1 MEPTS
6 EVISFHSMKL
16 GGGLVKVMLSFA
28 MSLLILDPTFVPHRF
43 GIKANSKS
51 SASKGSIN

>member
-16 GGGLVKVMLSFA
+16 GGVSV
-28 MSLLILDPTFVPHRF
+28 DF
-43 GIKANSKS
+43 GI
-51 SASKGSIN
+51 SAVILHRSRPRILG